1 VEPFLIPV
9 ILGLIVAYFCVSGV
23 SMTLFDVILEFKNF
37 PYMPTLGSLQS
48 YSLKASDIM
57 NRNFMHLSSKS
68 TLSDIPAILSKC
80 GDANVTIPVV
90 ESSQKKVLH
99 YTVTS

>member
-37 PYMPTLGSLQS
+37 PYMPSLGSLQA
-48 YSLKASDIM
+48 YSLAVGDIM
-57 NRNFMHLSSKS
+57 NKNFLYLTRNSK
-68 TLSDIPAILSKC
+68 LADIPTLMMQT
-80 GDANVTIPVV
+80 GDTSVTVTVV
-90 ESSQKKVLH
+90 ESDVHK
-99 YTVTS
+99 

>member
-37 PYMPTLGSLQS
+37 PYMPTLGTVQA
-48 YSLKASDIM
+48 YSLKVGDIM
-57 NRNFMHLSSKS
+57 NKNFLYLSSKS
-68 TLSDIPAILSKC
+68 KLADIPTLMMQAGEAS
-80 GDANVTIPVV
+80 VTVPVV
-90 ESSQKKVLH
+90 ESEVHK
-99 YTVTS
+99 

>member
-37 PYMPTLGSLQS
+37 PYMPTLGSVQAYFL
-48 YSLKASDIM
+48 AVGDIM
-57 NRNFMHLSSKS
+57 NKNFLYLTWKSKLADIT
-68 TLSDIPAILSKC
+68 TLMMQT
-80 GDANVTIPVV
+80 GDASVTVPVV
-90 ESSQKKVLH
+90 ESDVHK
-99 YTVTS
+99 